1 MYKIINKKN
10 KKQMLVPTN
19 KKLKP
24 LPGIFRDLCLHS
36 MFAFHVACNWIHLA
50 CVNCSSAIETT
61 I

>member
-1 MYKIINKKN
+1 
-10 KKQMLVPTN
+10 MLVPTN